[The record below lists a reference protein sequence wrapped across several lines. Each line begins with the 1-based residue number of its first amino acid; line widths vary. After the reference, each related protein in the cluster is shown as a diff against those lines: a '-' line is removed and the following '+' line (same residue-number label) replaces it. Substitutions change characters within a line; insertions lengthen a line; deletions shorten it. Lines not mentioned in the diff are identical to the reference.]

1 MRRNP
6 PGATIPCPDPHRHL
20 APTTMRE
27 AGWPDSWAPYMTWAK
42 THPPA
47 RYDLAGSNLLH
58 CTLDDLK
65 GGRES
70 LELFAKNDEG
80 YPPLVEA
87 IAQRYGVATER
98 VATAAG
104 PAGAAFLTLGALVRP
119 GDTVLAEF
127 PGYDPLVGAARF
139 LGANVRMFDRSWRD
153 GWKID
158 VDRMAQ
164 ELTPTT
170 KVIILTNLHNPSG
183 VYTDPWT
190 LVAIGEMAEAIG
202 AKVMV
207 DEVYLET
214 LTDQDTT
221 PAAARSDVFISISSL
236 TKAFGLAG
244 LRVGWILADPSTIQR
259 VRRVRD
265 VVDGTG
271 AVPSERLAVLAFE
284 QIDRLLARARHILEP
299 HAHMLKRFVET
310 RSELD
315 WVAPA
320 GGPIGF
326 PRLVDRD
333 DAGPFVDYALEHFG
347 VGVVAGR
354 HFGAPAHFRVAVGG
368 RRRAVEEGIEA
379 LSKALDAWSRG

>member
-1 MRRNP
+1 MGLLRGVVDPELGSDIVELGMAKGAKVDDAGHVHLDIALTTSGCPLRAQIQKDIRSRLTSL
-6 PGATIPCPDPHRHL
+6 PGVTRVTISWGELTQEERS
-20 APTTMRE
+20 E
-27 AGWPDSWAPYMTWAK
+27 AMAK
-42 THPPA
+42 
-47 RYDLAGSNLLH
+47 
-58 CTLDDLK
+58 
-65 GGRES
+65 
-70 LELFAKNDEG
+70 
-80 YPPLVEA
+80 
-87 IAQRYGVATER
+87 
-98 VATAAG
+98 
-104 PAGAAFLTLGALVRP
+104 
-119 GDTVLAEF
+119 
-127 PGYDPLVGAARF
+127 ARF
-139 LGANVRMFDRSWRD
+139 NVSKDAPETA
-153 GWKID
+153 
-158 VDRMAQ
+158 VP
-164 ELTPTT
+164 PTT

-202 AKVMV
+202 AKVLV

-315 WVAPA
+315 WAAPA

-326 PRLVDRD
+326 PKLVDRD
-333 DAGPFVDYALEHFG
+333 DAEPFVDYALEHFG
-347 VGVVAGR
+347 GGVVAGR